1 MSFKGKIFKRGR
13 HDGGKCDRKWKN
25 ENNMEKMESISTI
38 LKKEIKSKWKVG
50 TKRGALGVQSI
61 YRRRGRRIITF
72 GPKLV
77 LRKYSYHHT

>member
-13 HDGGKCDRKWKN
+13 HDGGKCARKRKKK
-25 ENNMEKMESISTI
+25 NMEKVESISRI
-38 LKKEIKSKWKVG
+38 LKKELKSKWKVG
-50 TKRGALGVQSI
+50 TKRGALGVQSM
-61 YRRRGRRIITF
+61 YRRRGRRIIIF